1 MAKIVHVT
9 MDGTAAHCVEAL
21 IAGKAG
27 ERQTIVQDSLD
38 LGPLRDLHTAAG
50 LAARAAWFSKVYEAA
65 DCEGWAEHIEE
76 RLGLADLAQAPGPD
90 EIAMIWT
97 GANAMEQTI
106 LRAVCHAW
114 PQTQLWISDVAPLGA
129 GFAGRSAVAVC
140 SLDQLRQALA
150 QARPLS
156 APEREALAAEW
167 RALTSDGHMLRLY
180 QDGALQSHDESWFDE
195 ALLAQCEPTF
205 KRAIYVVGH
214 VMGYAADYIADTF
227 LFYRLRTLIAR
238 GLVEA
243 ESGATGIRELRVRR
257 GL

>member
-1 MAKIVHVT
+1 MARITHVT
-9 MDGTAAHCVEAL
+9 MAGTAAQSLEAL
-21 IAGKAG
+21 IAGKPG
-27 ERQTIVQDSLD
+27 ERQTIVRDSLD
-38 LGPLRDLHTAAG
+38 QGPLRDLHTPAG
-50 LAARAAWFSKVYEAA
+50 LAARAAWLGKMYEAA
-65 DCEGWAEHIEE
+65 NCEGWAEHFEGH
-76 RLGLADLAQAPGPD
+76 LGLADLAQAPEPD

-114 PQTQLWISDVAPLGA
+114 PQAQLLTCDVAPLGV
-129 GFAGRSAVAVC
+129 GFEGRSAVAVC
-140 SLDQLRQALA
+140 SQDQLEQALA

-156 APEREALAAEW
+156 EFEREALAAEW

-180 QDGALQSHDESWFDE
+180 QDGALNGYDESYFDE

-205 KRAIYVVGH
+205 KRTVFVVGH

-227 LFYRLRTLIAR
+227 LFYRMRTLIAR

-243 ESGATGIRELRVRR
+243 ENGAAGIRELRVRR
-257 GL
+257 G